1 MLECSRAA
9 DILTMHHFRGIIMPQ
24 VCDAV
29 GHSHLFYNLMAT
41 MKTIVSQNLLFHVK
55 LHLKHMQFEYETA
68 D

>member
-1 MLECSRAA
+1 
-9 DILTMHHFRGIIMPQ
+9 MPQ

-55 LHLKHMQFEYETA
+55 LQLKHMQFEYETA